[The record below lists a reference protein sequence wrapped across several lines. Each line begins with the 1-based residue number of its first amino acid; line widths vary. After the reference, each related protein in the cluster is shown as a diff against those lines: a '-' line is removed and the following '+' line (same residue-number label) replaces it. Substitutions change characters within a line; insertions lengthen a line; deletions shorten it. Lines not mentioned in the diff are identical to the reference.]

1 MIPKSDPNRRELTDR
16 FIRNLTPLA
25 KKTLWWDTKKGNPT
39 SSGFCLVVQPS
50 GHKSFKV
57 AYRSA
62 GLLRWYN
69 VGTYG
74 KVYLKEAREV
84 AREINKRVAFGEDPH
99 LAKMK
104 SRQGITFR
112 QLAERYQDKHAK
124 KVNKSWQQ
132 PANLL
137 KGHVYPTLGTR
148 KAKDIARDDV
158 RRIFKNLGEDRPI
171 VANQVLAA
179 VSSVYSWAISED
191 EPDIETNPAIGIKR
205 NPTRERERVLTDGE
219 LRAVWPRLDDFGLLK
234 ATALRVVLLTAQR
247 GGEVRH
253 MQVEHI
259 DGQWWNLP
267 GLPEADTGWP
277 GTKNKLD
284 HRVWLSEPVMAL
296 LSELGMPER
305 GSVFINEQGNP
316 ISGLS
321 AVARSI
327 WADLDIPRFTVHDL
341 RRSAAT
347 GMTGMGI
354 DRLTVSRILNHK
366 EGGIT
371 RIYDRHSYDQQK
383 RHALEAWA
391 SRLEEIVSG
400 KAAPEKL
407 VVLER
412 A

>member
-1 MIPKSDPNRRELTDR
+1 
-16 FIRNLTPLA
+16 
-25 KKTLWWDTKKGNPT
+25 
-39 SSGFCLVVQPS
+39 
-50 GHKSFKV
+50 
-57 AYRSA
+57 
-62 GLLRWYN
+62 
-69 VGTYG
+69 
-74 KVYLKEAREV
+74 
-84 AREINKRVAFGEDPH
+84 
-99 LAKMK
+99 
-104 SRQGITFR
+104 
-112 QLAERYQDKHAK
+112 
-124 KVNKSWQQ
+124 
-132 PANLL
+132 
-137 KGHVYPTLGTR
+137 
-148 KAKDIARDDV
+148 
-158 RRIFKNLGEDRPI
+158 
-171 VANQVLAA
+171 
-179 VSSVYSWAISED
+179 
-191 EPDIETNPAIGIKR
+191 
-205 NPTRERERVLTDGE
+205 
-219 LRAVWPRLDDFGLLK
+219 
-234 ATALRVVLLTAQR
+234 
-247 GGEVRH
+247 

-371 RIYDRHSYDQQK
+371 SIYDRFSYDEPK
-383 RHALEAWA
+383 KFALEAWGA
-391 SRLEEIVSG
+391 RLLEIVADVPARQ
-400 KAAPEKL
+400 K
-407 VVLER
+407 VIRMER